1 MIILTILSIVL
12 SCFCVSPAAYNSFC
26 LLFLAPGAV
35 SSTIER
41 YDSHSDNF
49 DRIKKREVLIDDV
62 IGSASSRVTSTLDSA
77 ALGGVKGKRSDRDRE
92 QSKDNSRSNS
102 VSGASRSSL
111 DCIKGECKT
120 KPKPKQKSTHLLN
133 SGNGPRGSYH
143 SVANASNKIE
153 RAGSMSLGNIPQDTP
168 KEVDEPSDFPHSQ
181 LNEFDTIEL
190 GGSTDLG
197 GPQDLGSWLNI
208 GEDGLQ
214 GHDSIGLEIPM
225 DDLMELNMLM

>member
-133 SGNGPRGSYH
+133 SGNGPHGSAH

-153 RAGSMSLGNIPQDTP
+153 RVGSMSLGNIPQDAP
-168 KEVDEPSDFPHSQ
+168 KEANEPIDFANLQ
-181 LNEFDTIEL
+181 LNEIDTIEL
-190 GGSTDLG
+190 GVSTDLD
-197 GPQDLGSWLNI
+197 GPHDLGSWLNI
-208 GEDGLQ
+208 DEDGLQ
-214 GHDSIGLEIPM
+214 DHDSIGLEIPM
-225 DDLMELNMLM
+225 DDLTELSMLL

>member
-1 MIILTILSIVL
+1 LQFL
-12 SCFCVSPAAYNSFC
+12 SCFCVPTAVYDSLCFHILP
-26 LLFLAPGAV
+26 LGAV
-35 SSTIER
+35 SITFER

-49 DRIKKREVLIDDV
+49 ERSKKREVFIDDV
-62 IGSASSRVTSTLDSA
+62 IGNPSSRVTSTLDSTV
-77 ALGGVKGKRSDRDRE
+77 LGGVKGRRNDRDRE

-102 VSGASRSSL
+102 VSGASHSSL
-111 DCIKGECKT
+111 DGVKGERKT
-120 KPKPKQKSTHLLN
+120 KSKPKQKSTHLLN